1 MKSNLYTAII
11 KKAAQEY
18 FREKGTEL
26 AWLNNRQHRMLVD
39 AVHET
44 YSRIAGE
51 RERRL
56 IEAIYKDVERKF
68 VDAVPFHA
76 AACGIGERKAWAMID
91 RFAQGVMERAGFTNN
106 GSAKTK

>member
-1 MKSNLYTAII
+1 M
-11 KKAAQEY
+11 
-18 FREKGTEL
+18 
-26 AWLNNRQHRMLVD
+26 D

-44 YSRIAGE
+44 YSRITGE

-56 IEAIYKDVERKF
+56 IEAIYKDVDRKF

-91 RFAQGVMERAGFTNN
+91 RFAQGVMERARLTNN
-106 GSAKTK
+106 GKAQSK